1 MNKEVS
7 TIKKFRN
14 KVVGLTILGSAA
26 LANAAPADYLDSLQ
40 TNMSNAATK
49 IDSTTTVMLGIAMGL
64 IIFGLVLRVLKRT
77 GKI

>member
-1 MNKEVS
+1 MNKKVS

-14 KVVGLTILGSAA
+14 KVVGLSILGSAA
-26 LANAAPADYLDSLQ
+26 LANAAPADYLDSLE
-40 TNMSNAATK
+40 TSMSTAATK

>member
-1 MNKEVS
+1 MNKKVS

-14 KVVGLTILGSAA
+14 MVVGLSILGSAA
-26 LANAAPADYLDSLQ
+26 LANAAPADYLDSLE
-40 TNMSNAATK
+40 TSMSTAATK